1 MKRIIFVTSFLVL
14 LVGLCFAQTTKQNTV
29 RSQMLVSTDWLAKNL
44 KNPKVVLLYVGRERK
59 DYDAAHIPG
68 ARFLAL
74 SDVVTVVNGKPNE
87 IPPVEKL
94 QSVFAKLGV
103 NNDSRIVL
111 YGENFN
117 LFAARVYFTLD
128 YLGFG
133 DQTALLDGGLEK
145 WKLEKLAPET
155 AAPEIKAGNFTA
167 KLNPSILAVRE
178 VVGDIS
184 WTIANDNTANY
195 ALIDARPKDEY
206 TGAKAGDGV
215 KRGGHI
221 PGAASVFWMENNL
234 VSKED
239 PVLRPVSELQKI
251 YEAAGATKGKKMVTY
266 CRTGVQASHTYFVA
280 KYLGYDAAMYDGSF
294 LEWSSIENT
303 PVITG
308 EKAK

>member
-1 MKRIIFVTSFLVL
+1 MKKIIYVAAILLLLASF
-14 LVGLCFAQTTKQNTV
+14 GFAQIPKQTAV
-29 RSQMLVSTDWLAKNL
+29 RSQMLVSTQWLAQNL
-44 KNPKVVLLYVGRERK
+44 KNPKVIVIYVGRERK
-59 DYDAAHIPG
+59 DFEVAHIPG

-74 SDVVTVVNGKPNE
+74 GDVVTVVNGKPNE
-87 IPPVEKL
+87 LPSIEKL
-94 QSVFAKLGV
+94 QSVFAQLGI
-103 NNDSRIVL
+103 NNDSRIIL

-133 DQTALLDGGLEK
+133 EQAALLDGGMEK
-145 WKLEKLAPET
+145 WKLENQATET
-155 AAPEIKAGNFTA
+155 SSAEIKAGNFTA
-167 KLNPSILAVRE
+167 RLNPSVLAVRE

-184 WTIANDNTANY
+184 WTITHENAVNY
-195 ALIDARPKDEY
+195 SLIDARPKEEY
-206 TGAKAGDGV
+206 TGVKAGDGV

-221 PGAASVFWMENNL
+221 PGAVSVFWMENNL
-234 VSKED
+234 VSKEN
-239 PVLRPVSELQKI
+239 PVLRPIGELQKI
-251 YEAAGATKGKKMVTY
+251 YENAGATKGKKIVSY

-294 LEWSSIENT
+294 LEWSNTENT